1 MHPPEPPGLRVGPGV
16 ILMVRLIP
24 LCDDGRTMTT
34 TVPYT
39 PRRATRDTT
48 DSYLGG
54 VASGL
59 ARHLGVPVLWVRV
72 LFVVTAALGGMGMA
86 FYAGLWLVLP
96 TDEHFE
102 HGAPGLDAA
111 GILRCVRERMNK
123 AARRPGMAA

>member
-1 MHPPEPPGLRVGPGV
+1 
-16 ILMVRLIP
+16 MVRPLP

-34 TVPYT
+34 TAPYT

-72 LFVVTAALGGMGMA
+72 LFVVTAALDRKS
-86 FYAGLWLVLP
+86 V
-96 TDEHFE
+96 
-102 HGAPGLDAA
+102 
-111 GILRCVRERMNK
+111 V
-123 AARRPGMAA
+123 